1 MSQRSPR
8 LRLLAPAVL
17 CWLGCLPAC
26 GGPGQLSDEQTQK
39 LVDNYTEQAQQYL
52 QMGEL
57 DRAQGQTEKGLALD
71 PENFKLKLI
80 RGLAL
85 QKRGKIDDILK
96 AESQFREILD
106 SGDFRASLGLGMALE
121 RKGMAFSEAARDI
134 RSGKRVSEAPD
145 PKKRADDLQNE
156 ATRAWTE
163 GVERYKQ
170 ALEQHSGDT
179 DAMNGLT
186 RTTALLGR
194 DAESLSWADQL
205 LEATQTDLAFWEAR
219 LQRSDIS
226 AGEEGYFRNIIKQLE
241 DIQCA
246 THVHAST
253 LLHKI
258 DRDQD
263 AIAHLD
269 SAIEIQPERAELY
282 SRRAE
287 LRAHVKRYDEAIK
300 DIDTY
305 LRLSTQAFDHPDV
318 KRAWRLREE
327 CEAHLRTA
335 HAAQ

>member
-1 MSQRSPR
+1 MIHRSAR
-8 LRLLAPAVL
+8 IRFVVLVVLSCACLLH
-17 CWLGCLPAC
+17 AC
-26 GGPGQLSDEQTQK
+26 NSTGKLSDEQTQK
-39 LVDNYTEQAQQYL
+39 LVDNYTEQAEQYL
-52 QMGEL
+52 QMNEL
-57 DRAQGQTEKGLALD
+57 DRAQGQAEKGLALD

-80 RGLAL
+80 RGLTL
-85 QKRGKIDDILK
+85 QKRGKTDDILK

-106 SGDFRASLGLGMALE
+106 SGDYRASLGLGMALE
-121 RKGMAFSEAARDI
+121 RKGFAFSEASRDI

-145 PKKRADDLQNE
+145 PKKRADDLQSE
-156 ATRAWTE
+156 AVRAWTE
-163 GVERYKQ
+163 SVERYKI

-205 LEATQTDLAFWEAR
+205 LEAAQTDLAFWQQR

-226 AGEEGYFRNIIKQLE
+226 AGEEGYFRNLIRQLM

-246 THVHAST
+246 THMHAST

-258 DRDQD
+258 DRDGD
-263 AIAHLD
+263 AVAHLD
-269 SAIEIQPERAELY
+269 AAIEIQPERAELY

-287 LRAHVKRYDEAIK
+287 LHEHLKRYDEAIK

-305 LRLSTQAFDHPDV
+305 LRLSTQSFDHPDV
-318 KRAWRLREE
+318 KRAWRLRSE
-327 CEAHLRTA
+327 CEEQLRTA
-335 HAAQ
+335 HATQ